1 MARGENCLI
10 IVAGHPTA
18 VTNSV
23 IAGIIE
29 EAGAGDH
36 IADIFGLSG
45 GVTHLSEDR
54 LLDLGAQKRKFIE
67 GLRRTPGSILAGTH
81 RMLGDADSTAL
92 VGLLRERQ
100 IGIVFVIGGLAAI
113 GLVRFIQNAVD
124 KSGLDVLAFG
134 VPVSAENEVDAGDH
148 CAGYGSAARYAAGAA
163 RDAARAAAGGEEPI
177 VVLELPGKES
187 GFLAAASIL
196 ARDASNPAP
205 HSVLV
210 PEATPSQED
219 VVDEL
224 RRAYQKYG
232 YAVAVTTEGAR
243 DAAGGSLAGEALTA
257 LLQEKIGVPARCDRP
272 GSLARVS
279 QSSVSRVDGDE
290 AYMLGSLAVR
300 LSGDVS
306 EDEQKQYSG
315 IVVVLQRDLHTADKG
330 EKGYRAVEGTQQI
343 AQVAEG
349 ARRLPD
355 AWLAPGGSQ
364 IADAYAEWAR
374 PLIGGALTEYTSL
387 V

>member
-29 EAGAGDH
+29 ESGAGEH

-45 GVTHLSEDR
+45 GVTHISEDR

-81 RMLGDADSTAL
+81 RMLSDEDAIAL
-92 VGLLRERQ
+92 TNLLRTRN
-100 IGIVFVIGGLAAI
+100 IGIVFVIGGLAGI
-113 GLVRFIQNAVD
+113 GLVRFIQAAVD
-124 KSGLDVLAFG
+124 KNGVDVLAIG
-134 VPVSAENEVDAGDH
+134 IPVSSENEVDAGDH
-148 CAGYGSAARYAAGAA
+148 CAGYGSAARFAAGAA
-163 RDAARAAAGGEEPI
+163 RDAGRAAAGGEEPI
-177 VVLELPGKES
+177 VVLELPGTDS
-187 GFLAAASIL
+187 GFLAAAAVL
-196 ARDASNPAP
+196 ARDAVNPAP
-205 HSVLV
+205 HSILV
-210 PEATPSQED
+210 PEATPTRDD

-232 YAVAVTTEGAR
+232 YAVVVTTEGSR
-243 DAAGGSLAGEALTA
+243 DAAGTSLDGDTLAS
-257 LLQEKIGVPARCDRP
+257 LLEEKIGVTARCDKP

-279 QSSVSRVDGDE
+279 QAAVSRIDAEE
-290 AYMLGSLAVR
+290 AALLGSLAVR

-306 EDEQKQYSG
+306 DDEQMQYSG
-315 IVVVLQRDLHTADKG
+315 IAVVLQRDLHTADKG

-343 AQVAEG
+343 AQVSETS
-349 ARRLPD
+349 RRLPD
-355 AWLAPGGSQ
+355 AWLSEGGSQ
-364 IADAYAEWAR
+364 IDDAFAEWAR
-374 PLIGGALTEYTSL
+374 PLIGGALTEYTS
-387 V
+387 VA

>member
-1 MARGENCLI
+1 MARGENSLI

-29 EAGAGDH
+29 EAGAGEH
-36 IADIFGLSG
+36 IADVYGLSG
-45 GVTHLSEDR
+45 GVTHLSEDK
-54 LLDLGAQKRKFIE
+54 LFDLGAQKRKFVE

-81 RMLGDADSTAL
+81 RILTDADAKAL
-92 VGLLRERQ
+92 TDIIRARE

-113 GLVRFIQNAVD
+113 GLVRFIQGAVD
-124 KSGLDVLAFG
+124 AQGLDVLAFG
-134 VPVSAENEVDAGDH
+134 VPVSAENEIDAGDH
-148 CAGYGSAARYAAGAA
+148 CAGYGSAARYAASAA
-163 RDAARAAAGGEEPI
+163 RDAARAAAGGQEPI
-177 VVLELPGKES
+177 VVLELPGAES
-187 GFLAAASIL
+187 GFLAAASVL
-196 ARDASNPAP
+196 ARDANNPAP

-210 PEATPSQED
+210 PEATPAQED
-219 VVDEL
+219 VIDEL

-232 YAVAVTTEGAR
+232 YAVAVTTPGAR
-243 DAAGGSLAGEALTA
+243 DSSGASLAGDALA
-257 LLQEKIGVPARCDRP
+257 KVLQEKIGVPARCDRP

-279 QSSVSRVDGDE
+279 QSAVSRVDADE
-290 AYMLGSLAVR
+290 AHMLGELAVR
-300 LSGDVS
+300 LSGDVAD
-306 EDEQKQYSG
+306 DEQKQYTG

-343 AQVAEG
+343 AQVSDT

-364 IADAYAEWAR
+364 IGEGFVEWAR
-374 PLIGGALTEYTSL
+374 PLIGGALTEYTAL